1 MKRERTED
9 DRRLISR
16 LRSILNGTASPEARI
31 DQALDLLNQEAESGQ
46 APERPSE
53 TFKSTPSRTV
63 AERVLQSPVCSRNKQ
78 QTPVLIGNGPAMHAV
93 HAAIQRISLTS
104 ATVLLRGESGTGK
117 ELAAQRIHLS
127 SARAGQPFVAV
138 HCAAIPETLME
149 STLFGHERG
158 AFTGASQARKGR
170 LEEAHGGTL
179 FLDEMGDMS
188 PATQVKLLRVL
199 QEKEFERVGGGP
211 TLSVDVRVI
220 AATHR
225 HLEAMVRA
233 GEFRE
238 DLYYRLN
245 VVPLTLPPLR
255 DRPEDVPL
263 LMAHFLD
270 KVNRDHHRQIHLG
283 KDLIQVMKAYHWP
296 GNVRELQNCIER
308 LVVLSETPTI
318 ELRTIPE
325 SLVPYVEHMRAV
337 HVQSAT
343 KSSTSSPQ
351 TLPARLDAIERDR
364 LREALTRAGWVKA
377 KAARLLGMTPRQ
389 IAYRMEKYRLVEER

>member
-9 DRRLISR
+9 DRRLIFR
-16 LRSILNGTASPEARI
+16 LRSILTGTASPETRI
-31 DQALDLLNQEAESGQ
+31 GQALDLLNQEAESEQ

-63 AERVLQSPVCSRNKQ
+63 AERVLQSPICRNKK

-179 FLDEMGDMS
+179 FLDEMGDIS

-308 LVVLSETPTI
+308 LVVLSETPTV

-389 IAYRMEKYRLVEER
+389 IAYRMGKYRLVEER